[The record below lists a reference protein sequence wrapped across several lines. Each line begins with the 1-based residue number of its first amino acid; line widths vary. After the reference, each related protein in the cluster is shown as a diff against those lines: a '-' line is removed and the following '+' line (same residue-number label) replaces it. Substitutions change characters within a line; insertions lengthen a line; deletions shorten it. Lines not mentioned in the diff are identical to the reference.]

1 MLICLLLLH
10 CNNIPL
16 LKQAGHTAGR
26 PARPCTEF
34 LSLGSPQPER
44 QSLSLCPGPNTK
56 ASCKE
61 KGRQICI
68 VMEAKRCKVQY
79 LLIPNS
85 NTLVYLIIIDR
96 LEQDRRV
103 LATALGASKLV

>member
-1 MLICLLLLH
+1 
-10 CNNIPL
+10 
-16 LKQAGHTAGR
+16 
-26 PARPCTEF
+26 
-34 LSLGSPQPER
+34 
-44 QSLSLCPGPNTK
+44 
-56 ASCKE
+56 
-61 KGRQICI
+61 
-68 VMEAKRCKVQY
+68 MEAKRCKVQY